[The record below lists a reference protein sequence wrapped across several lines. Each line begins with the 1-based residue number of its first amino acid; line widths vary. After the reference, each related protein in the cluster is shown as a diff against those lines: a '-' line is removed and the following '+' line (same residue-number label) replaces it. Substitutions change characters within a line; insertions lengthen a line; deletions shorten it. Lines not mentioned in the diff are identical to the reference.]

1 MAQRNVYSSTDEP
14 GDARSAE
21 EVLSSVI
28 EELDSLHQN
37 VKDHL
42 NQDIV
47 RLQTEKSRLIE
58 DIEGLRAQYSK
69 LQSQQMESLSGR
81 YIQQQQLWLKQ
92 LAQVLAHNLQ
102 DLLVQRFNELSANSG
117 YALNSPVPSGEFPI
131 PLPPNNYD
139 ERASQLLA
147 ALDERI
153 DRSFQMLDADLSSY
167 ESELSLR
174 LNKMQTLEMQGEE
187 LLQNLVNRL
196 REELEEAEA
205 YLDNPFD
212 PEDSYPDSVMDAA
225 LPETL
230 PPAPRD
236 ESRNA
241 MSPAPRD
248 EIRDAV
254 RPTPRDEIRD
264 ARRPAPAAPA
274 QSPSKAKSPVQAGLM
289 LALSSAVVLSLFNVC
304 LRILIKSRNPRMIFG
319 WFEVPG
325 VVTPGFGNS
334 LLILLM
340 RLIVVMA
347 LMPILANFLYPSV
360 WKDIR
365 RLFQSGDRALW
376 SKVLGS
382 AFFLFLS
389 QVLIYLAIGNIP
401 AGIAITIFFIYPI
414 VTVLGS
420 WFLFGSRP
428 TNVSL
433 FAVGGITL
441 GLVLAGL
448 PSFSAPAPG
457 GGNVGIGI
465 MAAVASGIT
474 FAGYVLLTQMA
485 AGKLHPIPF
494 SLVNFAAIFVFSA
507 LSLWVPL
514 PETLSPSIDR
524 DVWSGLI
531 VGGVILGVLTL
542 FSYLLNNFAIRFAGA
557 ALASV
562 IGTLGPALT
571 ALFGFL
577 IINETLQPVAILGM
591 IVVTLSVAAM
601 SVERIVSP
609 QKKAG

>member
-1 MAQRNVYSSTDEP
+1 MAQRNVYSSKGEP
-14 GDARSAE
+14 EDAQSAE
-21 EVLSSVI
+21 EVLHSVMQ
-28 EELDSLHQN
+28 ELDALHEN
-37 VKDHL
+37 VKGQL
-42 NQDIV
+42 NQDIT
-47 RLQTEKSRLIE
+47 RLQTEKNHLIE
-58 DIEGLRAQYSK
+58 DIESLREQYRK

-117 YALNSPVPSGEFPI
+117 HSLSSPIPSGEFPI
-131 PLPPNNYD
+131 PMPPSNYD
-139 ERASQLLA
+139 ERASELLA

-153 DRSFQMLDADLSSY
+153 DRSFQMLEQDLSSY
-167 ESELSLR
+167 ESELSMR
-174 LNKMQTLEMQGEE
+174 LNNMQTLERQGEE
-187 LLQNLVNRL
+187 LLQNLVNRI
-196 REELEEAEA
+196 REEVESEEE

-212 PEDSYPDSVMDAA
+212 AQDSYIEESTNSVRAHV
-225 LPETL
+225 LPPT
-230 PPAPRD
+230 PAPR
-236 ESRNA
+236 SREPVPQP
-241 MSPAPRD
+241 SSVPS
-248 EIRDAV
+248 
-254 RPTPRDEIRD
+254 T
-264 ARRPAPAAPA
+264 APAKAPS
-274 QSPSKAKSPVQAGLM
+274 QVQTGLV

-304 LRILIKSRNPRMIFG
+304 LRILIKSKNPRVVFG
-319 WFEVPG
+319 WFEFPG

-347 LMPILANFLYPSV
+347 LMPILATFLYPSV

-376 SKVLGS
+376 GKVLGS

-420 WFLFGSRP
+420 WILFGSRP
-428 TNVSL
+428 SR
-433 FAVGGITL
+433 VGFLAIVGITA
-441 GLVLAGL
+441 GLILAGW
-448 PSFSAPAPG
+448 PSFAAPAPG
-457 GGNVGIGI
+457 GGNVGVGV
-465 MAAVASGIT
+465 MAALASGIT

-494 SLVNFAAIFVFSA
+494 SLVSFAAIFVFSS

-514 PETLSPSIDR
+514 VEDFSPKIDQNA
-524 DVWSGLI
+524 WPGLI
-531 VGGVILGVLTL
+531 VGGVVLGVLTL

-571 ALFGFL
+571 ALFGF
-577 IINETLQPVAILGM
+577 IVINEKLQPVAILGM
-591 IVVTLSVAAM
+591 AVVTLSVGAM
-601 SVERIVSP
+601 SVERVMAPPKTAS
-609 QKKAG
+609 

>member
-1 MAQRNVYSSTDEP
+1 MANRNRYSP
-14 GDARSAE
+14 KGDAGDAQSAE
-21 EVLSSVI
+21 EVLNSVMQ
-28 EELDSLHQN
+28 ELDALHEN
-37 VKDHL
+37 VKGQL
-42 NQDIV
+42 NQDIT
-47 RLQTEKSRLIE
+47 RLQTEKNYLIDDIE
-58 DIEGLRAQYSK
+58 DLREQYRK

-117 YALNSPVPSGEFPI
+117 HSLSSPIPSGEFPI
-131 PLPPNNYD
+131 PMPPSNYD
-139 ERASQLLA
+139 ERASELLA
-147 ALDERI
+147 ALDERL
-153 DRSFQMLDADLSSY
+153 DRSFQMLEQDLSSY
-167 ESELSLR
+167 ESELSMR
-174 LNKMQTLEMQGEE
+174 LNNMKTLELQGEE
-187 LLQNLVNRL
+187 LLQNLVNRI
-196 REELEEAEA
+196 REELEEEEE

-212 PEDSYPDSVMDAA
+212 AQDSYPEQPTNS
-225 LPETL
+225 
-230 PPAPRD
+230 
-236 ESRNA
+236 
-241 MSPAPRD
+241 
-248 EIRDAV
+248 IRTQV
-254 RPTPRDEIRD
+254 LEPTPGD
-264 ARRPAPAAPA
+264 ARRQALPQTSAALA
-274 QSPSKAKSPVQAGLM
+274 SPVAKAASQVQAGLI

-319 WFEVPG
+319 LFELDG
-325 VVTPGFGNS
+325 VVSRGFGNS

-347 LMPILANFLYPSV
+347 LMPVLATFLYPNV

-376 SKVLGS
+376 GKVLGS

-420 WFLFGSRP
+420 WILFGARP
-428 TNVSL
+428 STIGFL
-433 FAVGGITL
+433 AIGGITA
-441 GLVLAGL
+441 GLILAGW
-448 PSFSAPAPG
+448 PSFAAPPPG
-457 GGNVGIGI
+457 GGNVGVGV
-465 MAAVASGIT
+465 AAALASGIT

-494 SLVNFAAIFVFSA
+494 SLVNFGAIFVFSS

-514 PETLSPSIDR
+514 SQDLAPQIDPN
-524 DVWSGLI
+524 VWPGLI
-531 VGGVILGVLTL
+531 IGGVVLGVLTL
-542 FSYLLNNFAIRFAGA
+542 FSYLLNNFAIRYAGA

-562 IGTLGPALT
+562 IGTLGPAMT

-577 IINETLQPVAILGM
+577 IINEKLQPVAILGM

-601 SVERIVSP
+601 SVERMMAP
-609 QKKAG
+609 QKKAR

>member
-1 MAQRNVYSSTDEP
+1 MAQRNVYSSKDDPED
-14 GDARSAE
+14 GQSAE
-21 EVLSSVI
+21 EVLHSVI
-28 EELDSLHQN
+28 QELDALHQN
-37 VKDHL
+37 VKGQL
-42 NQDIV
+42 NQDIT
-47 RLQTEKSRLIE
+47 RLQSEKNHLIDDIE
-58 DIEGLRAQYSK
+58 DLRDQYRK
-69 LQSQQMESLSGR
+69 LQSQQMDSLSGR

-117 YALNSPVPSGEFPI
+117 HSLSSPIPSGEFPI
-131 PLPPNNYD
+131 PMPPSNYD
-139 ERASQLLA
+139 ERASELLA

-153 DRSFQMLDADLSSY
+153 DRSFQMLEQDLSSY

-174 LNKMQTLEMQGEE
+174 LNNMQTLERQGEE
-187 LLQNLVNRL
+187 LLQNLVNRI
-196 REELEEAEA
+196 REELEIEEEA

-212 PEDSYPDSVMDAA
+212 AQDSYAEESTNSVNSVR
-225 LPETL
+225 PQIL
-230 PPAPRD
+230 PPIAGAQPQQ
-236 ESRNA
+236 
-241 MSPAPRD
+241 
-248 EIRDAV
+248 
-254 RPTPRDEIRD
+254 
-264 ARRPAPAAPA
+264 AAP
-274 QSPSKAKSPVQAGLM
+274 PTGPTKAGSQVQAGLV

-304 LRILIKSRNPRMIFG
+304 LRILIKSRNPRMVFG
-319 WFEVPG
+319 LFELEG
-325 VVTPGFGNS
+325 VVTRGFGNS

-347 LMPILANFLYPSV
+347 LMPVLATFLYPSV

-420 WFLFGSRP
+420 WVLFRARP
-428 TNVSL
+428 TK
-433 FAVGGITL
+433 VGFLAMFGITA
-441 GLVLAGL
+441 GLILAGL
-448 PSFSAPAPG
+448 PSFAAPAPD
-457 GGNVGIGI
+457 GGNVGVGVAAALGAGI
-465 MAAVASGIT
+465 M

-514 PETLSPSIDR
+514 SENLAPKIDQ
-524 DVWSGLI
+524 DVWPGLI
-531 VGGVILGVLTL
+531 VGGVVLGVLTL

-571 ALFGFL
+571 GLFGFI
-577 IINETLQPVAILGM
+577 IINEKLQPVTILGM
-591 IVVTLSVAAM
+591 AVVTLSVAAM
-601 SVERIVSP
+601 SVERMVAP
-609 QKKAG
+609 QQKAS

>member
-1 MAQRNVYSSTDEP
+1 MAQRNVYSSKDDPED
-14 GDARSAE
+14 GQSAE
-21 EVLSSVI
+21 EVLHSVI
-28 EELDSLHQN
+28 QELDALHQN
-37 VKDHL
+37 VKGQL
-42 NQDIV
+42 NQDIT
-47 RLQTEKSRLIE
+47 RLQSEKNHLIDDIE
-58 DIEGLRAQYSK
+58 DLRDQYRK

-117 YALNSPVPSGEFPI
+117 HSLSSPIPSGEFPI
-131 PLPPNNYD
+131 PMPPSNYD
-139 ERASQLLA
+139 ERASELLA

-153 DRSFQMLDADLSSY
+153 DRSFQMLEQDLSSY

-174 LNKMQTLEMQGEE
+174 LNNMQTLERQGEE
-187 LLQNLVNRL
+187 LLQNLVNRI
-196 REELEEAEA
+196 REELEEEEA
-205 YLDNPFD
+205 YLDNPFNA
-212 PEDSYPDSVMDAA
+212 EDSYPEESTNSVNSVR
-225 LPETL
+225 PQVL
-230 PPAPRD
+230 PPIAGAP
-236 ESRNA
+236 
-241 MSPAPRD
+241 PQQ
-248 EIRDAV
+248 AV
-254 RPTPRDEIRD
+254 PPT
-264 ARRPAPAAPA
+264 APA
-274 QSPSKAKSPVQAGLM
+274 KAGSQMQAGLV

-304 LRILIKSRNPRMIFG
+304 LRILIKTRNPRMVFG
-319 WFEVPG
+319 LFELPG

-347 LMPILANFLYPSV
+347 LMPVLATFLYPSV

-376 SKVLGS
+376 GKVLGS

-420 WFLFGSRP
+420 WVLFGARP
-428 TNVSL
+428 TK
-433 FAVGGITL
+433 VGFLAMFGITA
-441 GLVLAGL
+441 GLILAGL
-448 PSFSAPAPG
+448 PSFAAPAPD
-457 GGNVGIGI
+457 GGNVGVGVAAALAAGI
-465 MAAVASGIT
+465 M

-514 PETLSPSIDR
+514 SENLAPKIDQ
-524 DVWSGLI
+524 DVWPGLI

-571 ALFGFL
+571 GLFGFI
-577 IINETLQPVAILGM
+577 IINEKLQPVTILGM
-591 IVVTLSVAAM
+591 AVVTLSVAAM
-601 SVERIVSP
+601 SVERMVAP
-609 QKKAG
+609 QKKAS

>member
-1 MAQRNVYSSTDEP
+1 MAQRNVYSSKDDP
-14 GDARSAE
+14 GDAQSAE
-21 EVLSSVI
+21 EVLQSVI
-28 EELDSLHQN
+28 QELDALHQN
-37 VKDHL
+37 VKGQL
-42 NQDIV
+42 NQDIT
-47 RLQTEKSRLIE
+47 RLQSEKNHLIE
-58 DIEGLRAQYSK
+58 DIEDLRQQYRQ

-102 DLLVQRFNELSANSG
+102 DLLVQRFNELSASSG
-117 YALNSPVPSGEFPI
+117 HSLSSPIPSGEFPI
-131 PLPPNNYD
+131 PMPPSNYD
-139 ERASQLLA
+139 ERASELLA
-147 ALDERI
+147 ALDQRI
-153 DRSFQMLDADLSSY
+153 DRSFQMLEQDLSSY
-167 ESELSLR
+167 ESELSVR
-174 LNKMQTLEMQGEE
+174 LNNMQTLERQGEE
-187 LLQNLVNRL
+187 LLQTLVNRL
-196 REELEEAEA
+196 REELGEEE

-212 PEDSYPDSVMDAA
+212 AEDSYPEELTNSTRPQVM
-225 LPETL
+225 
-230 PPAPRD
+230 
-236 ESRNA
+236 
-241 MSPAPRD
+241 
-248 EIRDAV
+248 
-254 RPTPRDEIRD
+254 PT
-264 ARRPAPAAPA
+264 APADVRREPVQPPKPVVTPAAAKAPS
-274 QSPSKAKSPVQAGLM
+274 QMQAGLV

-304 LRILIKSRNPRMIFG
+304 LRILIKSRNPREIFG
-319 WFEVPG
+319 LFEVPG

-347 LMPILANFLYPSV
+347 LMPILATFLYPSV

-365 RLFQSGDRALW
+365 RLFQSRDRALW

-420 WFLFGSRP
+420 WVLFGARP
-428 TNVSL
+428 STVGLLAICGITAGLILAGWPS
-433 FAVGGITL
+433 FAV
-441 GLVLAGL
+441 
-448 PSFSAPAPG
+448 PAPG
-457 GGNVGIGI
+457 GGNVGVGVT
-465 MAAVASGIT
+465 AALASGIT

-494 SLVNFAAIFVFSA
+494 SLVNFGAIFVFSA

-514 PETLSPSIDR
+514 SENLAPKIDHN
-524 DVWSGLI
+524 VWPGLI

-571 ALFGFL
+571 ALFGFV
-577 IINETLQPVAILGM
+577 IINEKLQPVAIFGM
-591 IVVTLSVAAM
+591 AVVTLSVAAM
-601 SVERIVSP
+601 SVERIVAP

>member
-1 MAQRNVYSSTDEP
+1 MAQRNVYSSKDDPE
-14 GDARSAE
+14 DSQSAE
-21 EVLSSVI
+21 EVLHSVI
-28 EELDSLHQN
+28 QELDALHQN
-37 VKDHL
+37 VKGQL
-42 NQDIV
+42 NQDIT
-47 RLQTEKSRLIE
+47 RLQSEKNHLIDDIE
-58 DIEGLRAQYSK
+58 DLRDQYRK

-92 LAQVLAHNLQ
+92 LAQVLAQNLQ
-102 DLLVQRFNELSANSG
+102 DLLVQRFNELSANAGHS
-117 YALNSPVPSGEFPI
+117 LSSPIPSGEFPI
-131 PLPPNNYD
+131 PMPPTNYD
-139 ERASQLLA
+139 ERASELLA

-153 DRSFQMLDADLSSY
+153 DRSFQMLEQDLSSY
-167 ESELSLR
+167 ESELSVR
-174 LNKMQTLEMQGEE
+174 LNNMQTLERQGEE
-187 LLQNLVNRL
+187 LLQNLVNRI
-196 REELEEAEA
+196 REELEEEEA

-212 PEDSYPDSVMDAA
+212 AQDSYPEESTNSVN
-225 LPETL
+225 
-230 PPAPRD
+230 
-236 ESRNA
+236 S
-241 MSPAPRD
+241 
-248 EIRDAV
+248 V
-254 RPTPRDEIRD
+254 RPQVLLPTP
-264 ARRPAPAAPA
+264 ATAPQQAAPPTA
-274 QSPSKAKSPVQAGLM
+274 TGKVASQMQAGLV

-304 LRILIKSRNPRMIFG
+304 LRILIKSRNPRVIFG
-319 WFEVPG
+319 LFEVPG

-347 LMPILANFLYPSV
+347 LMPVLATFLYPSV

-376 SKVLGS
+376 GKVLGS

-420 WFLFGSRP
+420 WILFGARP
-428 TNVSL
+428 STIGFL
-433 FAVGGITL
+433 AMFGITL
-441 GLVLAGL
+441 GLILAGL
-448 PSFSAPAPG
+448 PSFSAAAPG
-457 GGNVGIGI
+457 GGNVGVGVSAALGAGI
-465 MAAVASGIT
+465 M

-514 PETLSPSIDR
+514 SENLAPQIDQN
-524 DVWSGLI
+524 VWPGLI
-531 VGGVILGVLTL
+531 MGGVVLGVLTL

-571 ALFGFL
+571 GLFGFV
-577 IINETLQPVAILGM
+577 IINEKLQPVTILGM
-591 IVVTLSVAAM
+591 AVVTLSVAAM
-601 SVERIVSP
+601 SVERMVAP
-609 QKKAG
+609 QKKAS

>member
-1 MAQRNVYSSTDEP
+1 MAQRNVYSSKGEP
-14 GDARSAE
+14 EDAQSAE
-21 EVLSSVI
+21 EVLHSVMQ
-28 EELDSLHQN
+28 ELDALHEN
-37 VKDHL
+37 VKGQL
-42 NQDIV
+42 NQDIT
-47 RLQTEKSRLIE
+47 RLQTEKNHLIE
-58 DIEGLRAQYSK
+58 DIEGLREQYRK
-69 LQSQQMESLSGR
+69 LQSQQMEALSGR

-117 YALNSPVPSGEFPI
+117 HSLSNPIPSGEFPI
-131 PLPPNNYD
+131 PMPPSNYG
-139 ERASQLLA
+139 ERASELLA

-153 DRSFQMLDADLSSY
+153 DRSFQMLEQDLSSY
-167 ESELSLR
+167 ESELSVR
-174 LNKMQTLEMQGEE
+174 LNNMQTLERQGEE
-187 LLQNLVNRL
+187 LLQNLVNRI
-196 REELEEAEA
+196 REELESQEE

-212 PEDSYPDSVMDAA
+212 AQDSYPEESTNSVNSVR
-225 LPETL
+225 PQVL
-230 PPAPRD
+230 PPTPADRPR
-236 ESRNA
+236 EPVPQPS
-241 MSPAPRD
+241 SVPS
-248 EIRDAV
+248 
-254 RPTPRDEIRD
+254 T
-264 ARRPAPAAPA
+264 APAKAPS
-274 QSPSKAKSPVQAGLM
+274 QVQTGLV

-304 LRILIKSRNPRMIFG
+304 LRILIKSRNPRVVFG
-319 WFEVPG
+319 LFEFPG

-347 LMPILANFLYPSV
+347 LMPILATFLYPSV

-420 WFLFGSRP
+420 WLLFGSRP
-428 TNVSL
+428 SR
-433 FAVGGITL
+433 VGFLAIVGITA
-441 GLVLAGL
+441 GLILAGW
-448 PSFSAPAPG
+448 PSFAAPAPG
-457 GGNVGIGI
+457 GGNVGVGI
-465 MAAVASGIT
+465 TAALASGIT

-494 SLVNFAAIFVFSA
+494 SLINFAAIFVFSS

-514 PETLSPSIDR
+514 SENFAPKIDQN
-524 DVWSGLI
+524 VWPGLI
-531 VGGVILGVLTL
+531 VGGVVLGVLTL

-562 IGTLGPALT
+562 IGTLGPAMT
-571 ALFGFL
+571 ALFGFI
-577 IINETLQPVAILGM
+577 IINEKLQPVAILGM
-591 IVVTLSVAAM
+591 AVVTLSVAAM
-601 SVERIVSP
+601 SLERIMAP
-609 QKKAG
+609 QKKAS

>member
-1 MAQRNVYSSTDEP
+1 MAQRNVYSSKGEP
-14 GDARSAE
+14 EDAQSAE
-21 EVLSSVI
+21 EVLHSVMQ
-28 EELDSLHQN
+28 ELDALHEN
-37 VKDHL
+37 VKGQL
-42 NQDIV
+42 NQDIT
-47 RLQTEKSRLIE
+47 RLQTEKNHLIE
-58 DIEGLRAQYSK
+58 DIEGLREQYRK
-69 LQSQQMESLSGR
+69 LQSQQMEALSGR

-117 YALNSPVPSGEFPI
+117 HSLSNPIPSGEFPI
-131 PLPPNNYD
+131 PMPPSNYG
-139 ERASQLLA
+139 ERASELLA

-153 DRSFQMLDADLSSY
+153 DRSFQMLEQDLSSY
-167 ESELSLR
+167 ESELSMR
-174 LNKMQTLEMQGEE
+174 LNNMQTLERQGEE
-187 LLQNLVNRL
+187 LLQNLVNRI
-196 REELEEAEA
+196 REELESEEE
-205 YLDNPFD
+205 YLENPFD
-212 PEDSYPDSVMDAA
+212 AQDSYPEESTNSVNSVR
-225 LPETL
+225 PQVL
-230 PPAPRD
+230 PPAPADR
-236 ESRNA
+236 
-241 MSPAPRD
+241 PRQPMPD
-248 EIRDAV
+248 SSSV
-254 RPTPRDEIRD
+254 PST
-264 ARRPAPAAPA
+264 APAKAPS
-274 QSPSKAKSPVQAGLM
+274 QVQTGLV

-304 LRILIKSRNPRMIFG
+304 LRILIKSKNPRVVFG
-319 WFEVPG
+319 LFEFPG

-347 LMPILANFLYPSV
+347 LMPILATFLYPSV

-420 WFLFGSRP
+420 WLLFGSRP
-428 TNVSL
+428 SR
-433 FAVGGITL
+433 VGFLAIVGITA
-441 GLVLAGL
+441 GLILAGW
-448 PSFSAPAPG
+448 PSFAAPAPG
-457 GGNVGIGI
+457 GGNVGVGVT
-465 MAAVASGIT
+465 AALASGIT

-494 SLVNFAAIFVFSA
+494 SLVNFAAIFVFSS

-514 PETLSPSIDR
+514 SENFAPKIDQN
-524 DVWSGLI
+524 VWPGLI
-531 VGGVILGVLTL
+531 VGGVVLGVLTL

-571 ALFGFL
+571 ALFGFI
-577 IINETLQPVAILGM
+577 IINEKLQPVAILGM
-591 IVVTLSVAAM
+591 AVVTLSVGAM
-601 SVERIVSP
+601 SVERIMAP
-609 QKKAG
+609 QKKAS

>member
-1 MAQRNVYSSTDEP
+1 MANRNRYSP
-14 GDARSAE
+14 KGDAGDAQSAE
-21 EVLSSVI
+21 EVLNSVMQ
-28 EELDSLHQN
+28 ELDALHEN
-37 VKDHL
+37 VKGQL
-42 NQDIV
+42 NQDIT
-47 RLQTEKSRLIE
+47 RLQTEKNYLIDDIE
-58 DIEGLRAQYSK
+58 DLREQYRK

-117 YALNSPVPSGEFPI
+117 HSLSSPIPSGEFPI
-131 PLPPNNYD
+131 PMPPSNYD
-139 ERASQLLA
+139 ERASELLA
-147 ALDERI
+147 ALDERL
-153 DRSFQMLDADLSSY
+153 DRSFQMLEQDLSSY
-167 ESELSLR
+167 ESELSMR
-174 LNKMQTLEMQGEE
+174 LNNMKTLELQGEE
-187 LLQNLVNRL
+187 LLQNLVNRI
-196 REELEEAEA
+196 REELEEEEE

-212 PEDSYPDSVMDAA
+212 AQDSYPEQPTNS
-225 LPETL
+225 
-230 PPAPRD
+230 
-236 ESRNA
+236 
-241 MSPAPRD
+241 
-248 EIRDAV
+248 IRTQV
-254 RPTPRDEIRD
+254 LEPTPGD
-264 ARRPAPAAPA
+264 ARRQSVPQTSAALA
-274 QSPSKAKSPVQAGLM
+274 SPVAKAASQVQAGLI

-319 WFEVPG
+319 LFELDG
-325 VVTPGFGNS
+325 VVSRGFGNS

-347 LMPILANFLYPSV
+347 LMPVLATFLYPNV

-376 SKVLGS
+376 GKVLGS

-420 WFLFGSRP
+420 WILFGARP
-428 TNVSL
+428 STIGFL
-433 FAVGGITL
+433 AIGGITA
-441 GLVLAGL
+441 GLILAGW
-448 PSFSAPAPG
+448 PSFAAPPPG
-457 GGNVGIGI
+457 GGNVGVGV
-465 MAAVASGIT
+465 AAALASGIT

-494 SLVNFAAIFVFSA
+494 SLVNFGAIFVFSS

-514 PETLSPSIDR
+514 SQDLAPQIDPN
-524 DVWSGLI
+524 VWPGLI
-531 VGGVILGVLTL
+531 IGGVVLGVLTL
-542 FSYLLNNFAIRFAGA
+542 FSYLLNNFAIRYAGA

-562 IGTLGPALT
+562 IGTLGPAMT

-577 IINETLQPVAILGM
+577 IINEKLQPVAILGM

-601 SVERIVSP
+601 SVERMMAP
-609 QKKAG
+609 QKKAR